1 MPLAPPD
8 DRTETAT
15 AATLGER
22 RASEPPAET
31 VTADSAP
38 SATPPSSHVD
48 PRHVVI
54 APETT
59 AAAVA
64 KPACP
69 DVAAMVKGRSS
80 LDERS
85 RSQRVVDCVGGW
97 LKGEAQEFREG
108 VKREMEE
115 FRTGID
121 RIGRGLQ
128 SFGSKLRRAE

>member
-1 MPLAPPD
+1 
-8 DRTETAT
+8 
-15 AATLGER
+15 
-22 RASEPPAET
+22 
-31 VTADSAP
+31 
-38 SATPPSSHVD
+38 
-48 PRHVVI
+48 
-54 APETT
+54 
-59 AAAVA
+59 
-64 KPACP
+64 
-69 DVAAMVKGRSS
+69 MVKGRSS